1 MLSKHSTNC
10 QKAIPENIKRETEM
24 HAHDFR
30 TASVIKKVTAKY
42 NKDSFNRATVK
53 SWKNK

>member
-1 MLSKHSTNC
+1 MLSKHSTNR

-24 HAHDFR
+24 HADDFR

-42 NKDSFNRATVK
+42 NKDSFNGATVK
-53 SWKNK
+53 SWRNK

>member
-30 TASVIKKVTAKY
+30 TASVIKKVTARY
-42 NKDSFNRATVK
+42 NKGSFNCATVK